1 MDNFDKIMQV
11 KGKTVYYNG
20 AKIKEGKDGSS
31 D

>member
-20 AKIKEGKDGSS
+20 VKIKEGKDGN
-31 D
+31 